1 MDYDEVNNCMTE
13 QQKNSLKTAALQR
26 LLQQVLGASQEYT
39 SYDDV
44 NNRLTEQQKN
54 SYQTAALQQLAE
66 AGIGGG
72 GGAIVPL
79 EDYVDIS
86 TFTIT
91 DKDGLIEAINEG
103 KGFYLNGSVAPTG
116 EVGDGFFSGAIDG
129 DRIILTSSLNYA
141 LISGT
146 DYALEQMTLHFDKN
160 TGTIDPN
167 DPAFQTEFI
176 FPHVDTSTPGLKALT
191 LGELTINI
199 GSDTYTYNGTQDVNI
214 TIADGENMEF

>member
-1 MDYDEVNNCMTE
+1 MGTKTEEYLRILAEGGDAPTDCCMTNT
-13 QQKNSLKTAALQR
+13 QALI
-26 LLQQVLGASQEYT
+26 
-39 SYDDV
+39 
-44 NNRLTEQQKN
+44 
-54 SYQTAALQQLAE
+54 AE
-66 AGIGGG
+66 AIDRINNLGGG
-72 GGAIVPL
+72 GGVIVPL

-103 KGFYLNGSVAPTG
+103 KGFYLNGTVAPTG

-129 DRIILTSSLNYA
+129 DKIILTSTLTYA

-146 DYALEQMTLHFDKN
+146 DYALEQMTLNFDKN
-160 TGTIDPN
+160 TGTLDPN

-176 FPHVDTSTPGLKALT
+176 FPHVDTSNPMSKVLT
-191 LGELTINI
+191 LGELTITI

-214 TIADGENMEF
+214 TIADGENMGF